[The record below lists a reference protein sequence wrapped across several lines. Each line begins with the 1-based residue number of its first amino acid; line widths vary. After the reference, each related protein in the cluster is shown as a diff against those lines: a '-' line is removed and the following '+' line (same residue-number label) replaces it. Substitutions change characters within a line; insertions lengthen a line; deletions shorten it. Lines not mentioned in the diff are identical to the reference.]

1 MRASLL
7 TASSLASRSRF
18 RRYDRW
24 IRTNRR
30 GSSWDSRL
38 TGVDGD
44 VVVLRLHVVHA
55 VEGTKA
61 SRPGG

>member
-1 MRASLL
+1 
-7 TASSLASRSRF
+7 
-18 RRYDRW
+18 
-24 IRTNRR
+24 
-30 GSSWDSRL
+30 
-38 TGVDGD
+38 VDGD